1 MRAALLPLALAAA
14 CSSPPP
20 APEGLDA
27 STSYL
32 VREFY
37 QDDATFQAGVQGFMN
52 WYEVEGYLLV
62 GEEATSSNTDSF
74 TIGDLSPDDVA
85 HLPLV
90 PELLI
95 DGAEGTIAPRDLTQ
109 AKGVVSL
116 AEMECTWLEAEGWL
130 LRSDQNN
137 IFPNDFDGYD
147 RTYVTGRETFADGSA
162 SGEYD
167 PVDEPLMPFAEGFD
181 GGPYARTLLQTV
193 NIVDPSPVL
202 FADMVPYEMQLDL
215 RHGLFEVGEEELGV
229 MAILTFNAD
238 AVWDEE
244 GANGLVQSYS
254 VEINVQRP
262 NDRTLRMLAVWAQP
276 MGGGLDPDSPLVLN
290 YAVNKSLSAS
300 EQLSAVC
307 AGEEEVPDE
316 P

>member
-1 MRAALLPLALAAA
+1 MRAALLPLALAMA

-37 QDDATFQAGVQGFMN
+37 QDDATFQAGVQGFMG
-52 WYEVEGYLLV
+52 WYAAEGYLLV
-62 GEEATSSNTDSF
+62 GEQADSSNTDSF
-74 TIGDLSPDDVA
+74 TIGDLSPEDVA

-90 PELLI
+90 EEILI
-95 DGAEGTIAPRDLTQ
+95 DGAEGTIAPRDLSQ

-116 AEMECTWLEAEGWL
+116 AEMECTWQEAEAWL

-137 IFPNDFDGYD
+137 IFPDDFEGYE
-147 RTYVTGRETFADGSA
+147 RSYVTARSTFADASA
-162 SGEYD
+162 SAEYD
-167 PVDEPLMPFAEGFD
+167 PVEAPLEPFAEGFD
-181 GGPYARTLLQTV
+181 GEPYARTLLQTV
-193 NIVDPSPVL
+193 NIVDPSPIL

-215 RHGLFEVGEEELGV
+215 RHGLYEVEDEDLGV
-229 MAILTFNAD
+229 LAILTFNTD

-244 GANGLVQSYS
+244 GSNGLVQSYS

-276 MGGGLDPDSPLVLN
+276 IGGGLDPDSPLVLN

-316 P
+316 E